1 MLPVRRCDDGCA
13 GRELHQRSG
22 ILPPGSVII
31 AICDGPTKGCQSH
44 EERTPS
50 VRTSTATDGAHRRAG
65 RPCRHG
71 SAHRGDTRQR
81 EQLGVLVPLRWI
93 ASDSAA
99 LGGHCCTRSLH
110 PFCDPPIPAS
120 WLAVTA
126 ESGCFPGHAAS
137 RELNFLDRRHSFC
150 FAVFDH
156 VSTGYWYCLR
166 EAPHWRDWTSRPYG
180 VRFCP
185 PTYPAPGNS
194 ANSATTS
201 SGARPDHL
209 STSTGSQLNSLK
221 RLPLHVA
228 QVASRRGVQVTHN
241 RRELLAGL
249 RPSWRWG
256 KPRMSQ
262 T

>member
-1 MLPVRRCDDGCA
+1 MGPRRPW
-13 GRELHQRSG
+13 GRH
-22 ILPPGSVII
+22 V
-31 AICDGPTKGCQSH
+31 
-44 EERTPS
+44 
-50 VRTSTATDGAHRRAG
+50 TDARA
-65 RPCRHG
+65 RNLFKTC
-71 SAHRGDTRQR
+71 T
-81 EQLGVLVPLRWI
+81 LRV
-93 ASDSAA
+93 
-99 LGGHCCTRSLH
+99 
-110 PFCDPPIPAS
+110 
-120 WLAVTA
+120 AVTA